1 MGSPRVAVVF
11 RFWQGDK
18 ENHGWR
24 EGPPATVL
32 SQSFRSA
39 GRAFTL
45 RLNQF
50 RTKTRILLYVVDRK
64 PPQNIG
70 RFKTTFRPVGGE
82 NSPAGASWTPVRAN
96 RPGAAEKQRCTGIRD
111 GKRCDSSR
119 SAATDPLP
127 RLRLFFVRS
136 YRSGIASGMSQSSC
150 GQKAS
155 GFSRFALGTIIG
167 GKLPILKRIL
177 SGAPRKVRLQLCPRA
192 SASRAILRNP
202 RLSASFWIA
211 AS

>member
-70 RFKTTFRPVGGE
+70 RFKTTNRTL
-82 NSPAGASWTPVRAN
+82 SDHSWGAMVFPLASN
-96 RPGAAEKQRCTGIRD
+96 RCH
-111 GKRCDSSR
+111 
-119 SAATDPLP
+119 
-127 RLRLFFVRS
+127 
-136 YRSGIASGMSQSSC
+136 
-150 GQKAS
+150 
-155 GFSRFALGTIIG
+155 
-167 GKLPILKRIL
+167 
-177 SGAPRKVRLQLCPRA
+177 
-192 SASRAILRNP
+192 
-202 RLSASFWIA
+202 
-211 AS
+211 

>member
-70 RFKTTFRPVGGE
+70 RFKTTIRLRKISRYAPHSLRSMGRRISCAADRRTQVRRRQLSYTGMPAISRP
-82 NSPAGASWTPVRAN
+82 
-96 RPGAAEKQRCTGIRD
+96 
-111 GKRCDSSR
+111 SSR
-119 SAATDPLP
+119 SRGPTAICSAVPFKFVSKALP
-127 RLRLFFVRS
+127 TSNSGRGS
-136 YRSGIASGMSQSSC
+136 GSPAQAGGSGGTEYR
-150 GQKAS
+150 
-155 GFSRFALGTIIG
+155 
-167 GKLPILKRIL
+167 
-177 SGAPRKVRLQLCPRA
+177 
-192 SASRAILRNP
+192 
-202 RLSASFWIA
+202 
-211 AS
+211 